1 MPELS
6 ADRRPPAPRTCRPA
20 PSRRALILRGV
31 VGALVLV
38 TVCTAVAA
46 VAITGLNAV
55 AYVGQVVQ
63 RDVGTAVDNGI
74 HRLLTPYC
82 APPADR

>member
-1 MPELS
+1 M
-6 ADRRPPAPRTCRPA
+6 
-20 PSRRALILRGV
+20 
-31 VGALVLV
+31 